1 MRLSEQQC
9 SDGACALDAAS
20 IAALHAEVPGWTID
34 EVTLRRT
41 YRFPNWQAS
50 LDFVNAVS
58 NMVEQQNHHPLLTMT
73 YTSCE
78 LGFTTHSAGNALSLN
93 DFICAAR
100 ADAIYQTGLPGSAA

>member
-1 MRLSEQQC
+1 MRLTEQHC
-9 SDGACALDAAS
+9 TDGAGALDAAN
-20 IAALHAEVPGWTID
+20 IAELHAEVPAWTID
-34 EVTLRRT
+34 GVTLRRS
-41 YRFPNWQAS
+41 YRFPNWHAS

>member
-1 MRLSEQQC
+1 MTLAAQHCR
-9 SDGACALDAAS
+9 DGAPALDDAA
-20 IAALHAEVPGWTID
+20 IASLLADVPAWRVADGA
-34 EVTLRRT
+34 LRRS

-58 NMVEQQNHHPLLTMT
+58 NMVEQENHHPLLTMT

-78 LGFTTHSAGNALSLN
+78 LGFITHSAGNALSLN

-100 ADAIYQTGLPGSAA
+100 ADAIYQTGSPGTAA